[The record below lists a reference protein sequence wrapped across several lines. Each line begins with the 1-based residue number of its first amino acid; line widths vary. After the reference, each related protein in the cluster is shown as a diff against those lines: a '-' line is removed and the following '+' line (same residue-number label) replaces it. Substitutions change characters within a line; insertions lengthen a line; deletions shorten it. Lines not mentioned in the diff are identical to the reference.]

1 MRERHMD
8 CRFVSERVTRM
19 SPVEQFKDVDKIRSE
34 AASLLYDGALQFM
47 SSLDQW
53 ADDSNGA
60 RNPADVAYCRHQKS
74 LTLAFLYR
82 LFPERVADTAR
93 IAR

>member
-1 MRERHMD
+1 
-8 CRFVSERVTRM
+8 M
-19 SPVEQFKDVDKIRSE
+19 SAVEQFKDVDNIRSE
-34 AASLLYDGALQFM
+34 AASLLYDGAVQFI
-47 SSLDQW
+47 SSIDQW
-53 ADDSNGA
+53 AADSNRA
-60 RNPADVAYCRHQKS
+60 RNPADVAYCRHQKR